1 MTPLSSNPAWKP
13 VLESLRAVFENK
25 PVYLRNRPF
34 FVFVCGGK
42 LGQGKTTLR
51 QQFLQWADHELP
63 NFVCLLAE
71 NAIKDNFVAGRR
83 TFIDLARFESV
94 IAGIAD
100 CVLIFPESPGSFA
113 ETGFFSG
120 SPKIRD
126 KTLVINPNAQQ
137 SPSFLNRGPIH
148 KIDGSSLFRPT
159 VHCGASQAADFTPVG
174 QRLRD
179 CLGGTPRHQL
189 EYREFRQL
197 NGKEK
202 LAVVL
207 EILRLLRLADSTTL
221 KHAISVCFGSNPS
234 AQELADLLRILQ
246 AGKFV
251 RKDEETP
258 YYRIVGRASLI
269 EIKNVDIDEI
279 LASVTLF
286 YQLNSPRLLK
296 ALQEVGP

>member
-1 MTPLSSNPAWKP
+1 MR
-13 VLESLRAVFENK
+13 VLESLRAIFQTK
-25 PVYLRNRPF
+25 PVYLRNGPF
-34 FVFVCGGK
+34 FVFVCGGE

-51 QQFLQWADHELP
+51 QQFLQWAEHELP

-71 NAIKDNFVAGRR
+71 NAIKDNFVAERR
-83 TFIDLARFESV
+83 TFIDLNRFESV

-120 SPKIRD
+120 SQKIRN
-126 KTLVINPNAQQ
+126 KTLVINPDAEQY
-137 SPSFLNRGPIH
+137 PSFLNRGPIH

-159 VHCGASQAADFTPVG
+159 VHCGAAEAADFTHVG
-174 QRLRD
+174 ERLRD

-189 EYREFRQL
+189 EYREFHQL
-197 NGKEK
+197 NVKEK

-207 EILRLLRLADSTTL
+207 EILRLLRLANSATL
-221 KHAISVCFGSNPS
+221 KHAISVCFGTNPS

-251 RKDEETP
+251 QKDEETR
-258 YYRIVGRASLI
+258 YYRMVGSASLI

-286 YQLNSPRLLK
+286 YQLNSPRLLQ
-296 ALQEVGP
+296 ALQEVAL

>member
-1 MTPLSSNPAWKP
+1 MTLLSSDPAWKR
-13 VLESLRAVFENK
+13 VLESLRSVFQNK

-34 FVFVCGGK
+34 FVFVCGGE
-42 LGQGKTTLR
+42 LGEGKTTLR
-51 QQFLQWADHELP
+51 QQFLQWAEHELP

-71 NAIKDNFVAGRR
+71 NAIKDNFVAGKRK
-83 TFIDLARFESV
+83 FIDLARFESV

-113 ETGFFSG
+113 ETGFFAR
-120 SPKIRD
+120 SPEIRD
-126 KTLVINPNAQQ
+126 KTLVINPNAEQ

-159 VHCGASQAADFTPVG
+159 VHCGLSQAADFTPVG

-251 RKDEETP
+251 KKDEETP

-269 EIKNVDIDEI
+269 EIKNVDIDELI
-279 LASVTLF
+279 AGVTLF
-286 YQLNSPRLLK
+286 YQRHSPRLLK
-296 ALQEVGP
+296 ALGEVAP

>member
-1 MTPLSSNPAWKP
+1 M
-13 VLESLRAVFENK
+13 LESLRVVFQNK
-25 PVYLRNRPF
+25 PVYLLNRPF

-42 LGQGKTTLR
+42 LEPEQTSLR
-51 QQFLQWADHELP
+51 QQFIQWAEHQLP

-71 NAIKDNFVAGRR
+71 NALKDNFVAGRR

-120 SPKIRD
+120 SRKIRG
-126 KTLVINPNAQQ
+126 KTLVINPNEEQ
-137 SPSFLNRGPIH
+137 SDSFLNRGPINT
-148 KIDGSSLFRPT
+148 IDRFSFLRPT
-159 VHCGASQAADFTPVG
+159 VHCGALRSADFTPLG

-179 CLGGTPRHQL
+179 CLAGTHRDQL

-197 NGKEK
+197 NRMEK

-207 EILRLLRLADSTTL
+207 EILRLLRLADFNTL
-221 KHAISVCFGSNPS
+221 KHAISVCFESKPQP
-234 AQELADLLRILQ
+234 QELSDLLRILQ
-246 AGKFV
+246 AAKFV
-251 RKDEETP
+251 KKDEDAP
-258 YYRIVGRASLI
+258 YFRVVGGASLI
-269 EIKNVDIDEI
+269 EIENVDIDKI

-286 YQLNSPRLLK
+286 YLQLNSPRLLK
-296 ALQEVGP
+296 ALQEVAP